1 MALTWRFFGFY
12 AMIYPITTLLPSN
25 IQDITTFSMYEGLAS
40 DSLKPR
46 IKKDLTNQFTSKQNF
61 IDVIRQDMA
70 RIKTIILLN
79 YGRSR
84 PQGYLHSLQT

>member
-1 MALTWRFFGFY
+1 
-12 AMIYPITTLLPSN
+12 MIYPITTLLPSN